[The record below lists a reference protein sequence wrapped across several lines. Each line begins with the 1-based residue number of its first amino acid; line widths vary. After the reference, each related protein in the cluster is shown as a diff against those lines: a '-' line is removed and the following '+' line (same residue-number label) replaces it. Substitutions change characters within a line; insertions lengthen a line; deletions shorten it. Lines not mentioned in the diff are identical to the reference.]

1 MASEA
6 FGHARQARGAKPGI
20 DADDFEQA
28 LHSPLDRLL
37 TIFGDVRP
45 GEGPAGFAMLCS
57 VFLLL
62 TAVYFLKPAR
72 DGLLSTSG
80 LAGLSDMELKAYSS
94 LAQSIVLL
102 AVVPFYARMTVGLE
116 RAAVARRV
124 TAFFIGNLIVFWV
137 LRPGFVFERVPYL
150 GLVFYV
156 WFGVFN
162 LLCVVQFWS
171 FAADLY
177 SDEGG
182 QRLFPAIGV
191 GATGG
196 AALGAWLTKVLI
208 HNRICGT
215 YSLLLAATVALAGS
229 FALLVYAESRQPRA
243 IAPPPSRRRAELK
256 TSGAFR
262 MVLGNRFL
270 LAVAIVTLLANWL
283 KTNSD
288 NLLFAIV
295 QEVVATAAA
304 PHGFSDAVSLDRFTA
319 DQTTAFYGDFFFW
332 VNLGALVLQAIFA
345 SRVLKYGGFA
355 ALFLALPL
363 FSLGCYP
370 LLALAP
376 TLGLF
381 RLAKIGEESLSYSLQ
396 NTASQV
402 LWLPTTR
409 EMKYQGKA
417 AIDTLFVRLG
427 DGLAAL
433 TTFASVQLFALPVRE
448 FFALNAVLAIA
459 MTAAAVIAAHGYS
472 ALAKSTGSA

>member
-6 FGHARQARGAKPGI
+6 LRHNRQGVRAEPGL
-20 DADDFEQA
+20 DADDFQQA

-37 TIFGDVRP
+37 TIFSDVRP
-45 GEGPAGFAMLCS
+45 GEGPVGFAMLCS

-72 DGLLSTSG
+72 DGLLAASG

-94 LAQSIVLL
+94 LAQSLAL
-102 AVVPFYARMTVGLE
+102 FAVVPLYARMTLGLE
-116 RAAVARRV
+116 RAAVASRV
-124 TAFFIGNLIVFWV
+124 TVFFIANLLVFWV
-137 LRPGFVFERVPYL
+137 LRPGFLFERVPYL
-150 GLVFYV
+150 GVVFYV

-177 SDEGG
+177 SEEGG
-182 QRLFPAIGV
+182 RRLFPAIGV
-191 GATGG
+191 GATAG
-196 AALGAWLTKVLI
+196 AAVGSWLTKTLI
-208 HNRICGT
+208 RTHVCGT
-215 YSLLLAATVALAGS
+215 YSLLLAASVALAGS
-229 FALLVYAESRQPRA
+229 LALLVYAESRHPS
-243 IAPPPSRRRAELK
+243 APSPVPSRCREPPK
-256 TSGAFR
+256 SSAFR

-288 NLLFAIV
+288 NLLFAII
-295 QEVVATAAA
+295 QEVVATEAA
-304 PHGFSDAVSLDRFTA
+304 PHGFADAVSLDRFTA

-332 VNLGALVLQAIFA
+332 VNLGAFVLQALVA
-345 SRVLKYGGFA
+345 SRVLKYGGFGM
-355 ALFLALPL
+355 LFLVLPL
-363 FSLGCYP
+363 LSLGCYP
-370 LLALAP
+370 LLAIAP
-376 TLGLF
+376 TLALF
-381 RLAKIGEESLSYSLQ
+381 RLVKIGEEGLSYSFQ
-396 NTASQV
+396 NTAFQV

-417 AIDTLFVRLG
+417 AIDTLFVRFG

-433 TTFASVQLFALPVRE
+433 TTFLAVQVFALPVRE

-459 MTAAAVIAAHGYS
+459 WTAAAIVAAHGHS
-472 ALAKSTGSA
+472 ALTTPARST